1 MSNEVTK
8 PNQTGL
14 GALGALKTGLANVR
28 TKLPEVASS
37 PYLRLLKDGDWVF
50 GQEDN
55 AVAKGTEAV
64 INPLSIKHGYSCWT
78 NRTTEE
84 QKRWRVKND
93 PLGEAMAPL
102 NGVLPAVHT
111 LPLHR
116 DPLKVA
122 EFLKAAGLD
131 DTASDAE
138 REEALRD
145 VPVLP
150 WKDQLSMD
158 VKFMTGKHKGTQV
171 LYKVSSVGGLNACK
185 GVLDAIMAKL
195 DERTPFV
202 CPIVTLDS
210 DSYKHATYGKT
221 YVPKIEVVG
230 WTDLEGN
237 EEEGDEDDG
246 APEPVTAKLA
256 PPPEPEPVAEEPTRR
271 RRRA

>member
-78 NRTTEE
+78 NRQPGEG
-84 QKRWRVKND
+84 KNES
-93 PLGEAMAPL
+93 LGEIMVGL
-102 NGVLPAVHT
+102 NQPLPAMHE
-111 LPLHR
+111 LPQHS
-116 DPLKVA
+116 DPA
-122 EFLKAAGLD
+122 TGRPA
-131 DTASDAE
+131 
-138 REEALRD
+138 
-145 VPVLP
+145 P
-150 WKDQLSMD
+150 WKDQMSVD
-158 VKFMTGKHKGTQV
+158 IKFVTGKHKGTQV
-171 LYKVSSVGGLNACK
+171 MWKVGSVGGLNAAK
-185 GVLDAIMAKL
+185 GILDAIMAKL
-195 DERTPFV
+195 DEGTSFV

-230 WTDLEGN
+230 WMDLEGN
-237 EEEGDEDDG
+237 EEDTEDDG
-246 APEPVTAKLA
+246 APEPVTAQLA
-256 PPPEPEPVAEEPTRR
+256 APEPEPVAEEPTRR